1 MDATVKSTTTNKE
14 KKQKHPDR
22 ITLPPNA
29 LEKLGR
35 WIDFLHNKSA
45 GIKVTRSDLVTW
57 LINSHTEN
65 LSTSEVSELEEK
77 FFDNLKYA
85 KWAVKEI
92 MEARARGEVLN
103 LRLVGNE
110 NKTSTPSSKKERQT
124 KIKTASKN
132 LSDSTVINANS
143 FSASPAINK
152 KDNRDGQMGND

>member
-1 MDATVKSTTTNKE
+1 MDATVKKSDTYST

-22 ITLPPNA
+22 ITLPPSA

-35 WIDFLHNKSA
+35 WIDLLQNKSA

-57 LINSHTEN
+57 LINSHSEN
-65 LSTSEVSELEEK
+65 LSTSEISDLEGK

-110 NKTSTPSSKKERQT
+110 SKVGIASSKRDRKKKENPTSKTS
-124 KIKTASKN
+124 
-132 LSDSTVINANS
+132 LDSTLINSKS
-143 FSASPAINK
+143 FSESTSVNE
-152 KDNRDGQMGND
+152 KDIVDGQMGND

>member
-1 MDATVKSTTTNKE
+1 MDATVKSTTINKE

-35 WIDFLHNKSA
+35 WIDLLHNKSA

-57 LINSHTEN
+57 LINSHSEN
-65 LSTSEVSELEEK
+65 LSTSEVSDLEGK

-92 MEARARGEVLN
+92 MEARARGEILN
-103 LRLVGNE
+103 LKLVSQE
-110 NKTSTPSSKKERQT
+110 AKPTNKQNQSGSGKSKKLT
-124 KIKTASKN
+124 KSSIQEF
-132 LSDSTVINANS
+132 NS
-143 FSASPAINK
+143 SSHSESMDAGGESWPS
-152 KDNRDGQMGND
+152 GS

>member
-1 MDATVKSTTTNKE
+1 MDATVKSPTTNKE

-57 LINSHTEN
+57 LINSHSEN
-65 LSTSEVSELEEK
+65 LSTSEVSDLEGK

-92 MEARARGEVLN
+92 MEARARGEILN
-103 LRLVGNE
+103 LKLVSQE
-110 NKTSTPSSKKERQT
+110 AKLTNKQNQNGSGKSKKLT
-124 KIKTASKN
+124 KSSIQ
-132 LSDSTVINANS
+132 DFNS
-143 FSASPAINK
+143 FSQSESVDVGGESWPS
-152 KDNRDGQMGND
+152 GS